1 MNTLFSVGLEP
12 SHIGVGITE
21 SFGQTEIKTAFGVRT
36 NNISRFSLKKRNFL
50 DQSEVVS

>member
-36 NNISRFSLKKRNFL
+36 KNNNKFSLRKKNFL
-50 DQSEVVS
+50 DQSEVAS